1 MRVLYILLA
10 LLVFGFLIFIH
21 EFGHYIM
28 ARIFR
33 VRIKEFSI
41 GMGPK
46 LVTYTS
52 KKTDI
57 KYSLGMFPI
66 GGYVSMAGEDED
78 SDDENALF
86 RKPAWQRLL
95 ITVAGA
101 AMNIILGALVMFIL
115 IGATPD
121 AMYGTE
127 VESIITREEVPREN
141 SSEDSG
147 LREGDKIIA
156 VNGKRVRIL
165 SELDYEIMR
174 NGIETVELTVMRQ
187 GEKIKL
193 YADFPV
199 YVDRNQY
206 LGARDFYTVP
216 DEISL
221 GNIIKHGFF
230 RSVLTVRTIWESL
243 YDLITGRFGIEAVSG
258 PVGVTSQ
265 VSQAAKGGFANL
277 VYIAIVISINLGVVN
292 LLPFPALDGGR
303 IIFILLEM
311 LRGKP
316 IPIKYEGMIHFA
328 GIVILMAFMLF
339 ITVKDIASL
348 I

>member
-1 MRVLYILLA
+1 MKALYILLA
-10 LLVFGFLIFIH
+10 ILVFGFLIFIH

-33 VRIKEFSI
+33 VKIKEFSI

-46 LVTYTS
+46 LITYTS
-52 KKTDI
+52 KKTEI

-101 AMNIILGALVMFIL
+101 AMNIILGILIMFIL
-115 IGATPD
+115 IGATPE
-121 AMYGTE
+121 AMYNTE
-127 VESIITREEVPREN
+127 VESIISREEVPREN

-147 LREGDKIIA
+147 LRAGDRIVA

-174 NGIETVELTVMRQ
+174 QGIETVELTVVRQ
-187 GEKIKL
+187 GEEINL

-199 YVDRNQY
+199 YVEKNQY
-206 LGARDFYTVP
+206 LGARDFYTMP
-216 DEISL
+216 DKATF
-221 GNIIKHGFF
+221 GNVIKHGFF
-230 RSVLTVRTIWESL
+230 RSVLTVRTIWESI
-243 YDLITGRFGIEAVSG
+243 YDLISGRFGIEAVSG

-265 VSQAAKGGFANL
+265 VSQAASGGFANL

-292 LLPFPALDGGR
+292 LFPFPALDGGR
-303 IIFILLEM
+303 IVFILFEIVTG
-311 LRGKP
+311 RP
-316 IPIKYEGMIHFA
+316 VPIKYEGMIHFV

-339 ITVKDIASL
+339 ITVKDILSL
-348 I
+348 V